1 VGGYIEAT
9 GSQRPAAMYEITL
22 AREKHTITLHLKS
35 GFCSMNNGNV
45 SAENLPV
52 IEFEEE
58 THDFGK
64 ITQGEKVSYSFKF
77 KNTGKS
83 NLLISSAQASCG
95 CTVPKPPTE
104 PLPAGTSNKI
114 DVTFDSNGKSGKFD
128 KQITVLTNCEPNT
141 KILKIT
147 GEIIVPVTSQPNKTI
162 NNK

>member
-1 VGGYIEAT
+1 MKKTILSISVILFLAACGGDKN
-9 GSQRPAAMYEITL
+9 EISTKDININ
-22 AREKHTITLHLKS
+22 A
-35 GFCSMNNGNV
+35 
-45 SAENLPV
+45 SAEGTTTNSNMPV

-58 THDFGK
+58 VHDFGK

-95 CTVPKPPTE
+95 CTVPKPPTD
-104 PLPAGTSNKI
+104 PLAPGATDKI

-128 KQITVLTNCEPNT
+128 KQITVITNCDPNT

-147 GEIIVPVTSQPNKTI
+147 GEIIVPVSNEPNKTI
-162 NNK
+162 SK

>member
-1 VGGYIEAT
+1 
-9 GSQRPAAMYEITL
+9 MKKITL
-22 AREKHTITLHLKS
+22 SVFACLVLISCSNDEKSISTEDINIS
-35 GFCSMNNGNV
+35 ASANGNV
-45 SAENLPV
+45 SPENLPV

-64 ITQGEKVSYSFKF
+64 ITQGEKVSFSFKF

-104 PLPAGTSNKI
+104 PLPAGASNKI

-147 GEIIVPVTSQPNKTI
+147 GEIIVPVTNQPNKTI

>member
-1 VGGYIEAT
+1 
-9 GSQRPAAMYEITL
+9 MKKITL
-22 AREKHTITLHLKS
+22 SVFTLLVLFS
-35 GFCSMNNGNV
+35 CGNDNQSVTTNDININASANGNV
-45 SAENLPV
+45 SSDKLPV

-95 CTVPKPPTE
+95 CTVPKPPTD
-104 PLPAGTSNKI
+104 PLAPGTSNKI

-147 GEIIVPVTSQPNKTI
+147 GEIIVPVTNQPNKTI

>member
-1 VGGYIEAT
+1 
-9 GSQRPAAMYEITL
+9 MKKITL
-22 AREKHTITLHLKS
+22 SLFTCLLMLSCNNDEKSISTDDIKIGATA
-35 GFCSMNNGNV
+35 NGNV

-95 CTVPKPPTE
+95 CTVPKPPTD
-104 PLPAGTSNKI
+104 PLPPGTSNKI

-147 GEIIVPVTSQPNKTI
+147 GEIIVPVTNQPNKTI

>member
-1 VGGYIEAT
+1 
-9 GSQRPAAMYEITL
+9 MKKITL
-22 AREKHTITLHLKS
+22 SVFACLVLISCSNDEKSISTEDINIS
-35 GFCSMNNGNV
+35 ASANGNV
-45 SAENLPV
+45 SPENLPV

-64 ITQGEKVSYSFKF
+64 ITQGEKVSFSFKF

-95 CTVPKPPTE
+95 CTVPKPPSE
-104 PLPAGTSNKI
+104 PLPAGASNKI

-147 GEIIVPVTSQPNKTI
+147 GEIIVPVTNQPNKTI

>member
-1 VGGYIEAT
+1 
-9 GSQRPAAMYEITL
+9 MKKITL
-22 AREKHTITLHLKS
+22 SVFALLVLFSCGNDNQSVTTNDININAS
-35 GFCSMNNGNV
+35 ANGNT
-45 SAENLPV
+45 SSENLPV

-95 CTVPKPPTE
+95 CTVPKPPTD
-104 PLPAGTSNKI
+104 PLAPGTSNKI

-147 GEIIVPVTSQPNKTI
+147 GEIIVPVTNQPNKTI